1 MSAPDQNG
9 QIEQQRSR
17 VKISTTA
24 KHEPT
29 WEISVVEGADE
40 DEIQRLVDIATR
52 QHKALHA
59 EFYGGAPCV

>member
-1 MSAPDQNG
+1 MNASENG
-9 QIEQQRSR
+9 QPVEQRSR

-40 DEIQRLVDIATR
+40 DEVQRLVDIATR
-52 QHKALHA
+52 HHKELYS
-59 EFYGGAPCV
+59 EFYGGAS